1 MSNHSKQ
8 TLDSVDA
15 AVTLEEQAVMAP
27 TQSLVDSLAKRD
39 KKAMLDVLLPDGCT
53 TVVMDGKV
61 LQFSLRGLV
70 DRLPA
75 GTRRIEERIYDPLI
89 RIDNDIAM
97 VWARYE
103 FLIDGRVVQY
113 GTDLCNL
120 IHCDQRWLIAPIA
133 YNSR

>member
-1 MSNHSKQ
+1 MTNHSKQ

-15 AVTLEEQAVMAP
+15 AAALEEQAVLAP
-27 TQSLVDSLAKRD
+27 IQALVGSAARRD
-39 KKAMLDVLLPDGCT
+39 KKAMLDVLLPDGGT
-53 TVVMDGKV
+53 AVVMNGKV

-103 FLIDGRVVQY
+103 FLIDGQVVQY
-113 GTDLCNL
+113 GTDLFKL
-120 IHCDQRWLIAPIA
+120 IHCDKRWLIAGIA